1 MALIGETYQN
11 DALAAT
17 AVLVKTGKTKIKGYH
32 IYNPGNAAAYIQ
44 FFDAAAA
51 SDVNVG
57 TTVHKA
63 AIGIPRGGGQQ
74 TVIQTVR
81 GLCNMK
87 FTLGLVIACTSGVA
101 TNGDPNAAN
110 IVTIEIS

>member
-57 TTVHKA
+57 TTVHKV
-63 AIGIPRGGGQQ
+63 AIGIPTVAQ
-74 TVIQTVR
+74 TFR

-101 TNGDPNAAN
+101 TNGAPNAAN